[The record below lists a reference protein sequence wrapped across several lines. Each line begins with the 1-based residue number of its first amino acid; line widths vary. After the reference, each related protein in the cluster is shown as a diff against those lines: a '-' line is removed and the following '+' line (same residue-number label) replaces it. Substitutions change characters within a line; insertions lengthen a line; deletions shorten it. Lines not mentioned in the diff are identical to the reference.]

1 MKKILMIMAL
11 FLISLNAKE
20 RLVVLD
26 PASIETL
33 FMLNAGEQIVGIA
46 SLQHSQIYPEDKTS
60 KLTSVGTFSN
70 PSLEKIVALRPT
82 LVILSSYSLNLEEGL
97 KNFGI
102 KSIYL
107 KAERLEDIT
116 KNITSLGQI
125 TQKEKKAELLK
136 QELRQN
142 LKKLSD
148 KPLNKSAIYLY
159 SSNPLMAFNDNSLM
173 ADILRLIGLKNLS
186 PQSPVSRPVISAEY
200 ILKQN
205 PDFLILGINAGEN
218 LLSTNTLLKNTKA
231 AKTGQI
237 YINKDTHTLLRLSP
251 KIVDRIEE
259 FKSKL
264 EKNNF

>member
-1 MKKILMIMAL
+1 
-11 FLISLNAKE
+11 
-20 RLVVLD
+20 
-26 PASIETL
+26 
-33 FMLNAGEQIVGIA
+33 
-46 SLQHSQIYPEDKTS
+46 
-60 KLTSVGTFSN
+60 
-70 PSLEKIVALRPT
+70 
-82 LVILSSYSLNLEEGL
+82 
-97 KNFGI
+97 
-102 KSIYL
+102 
-107 KAERLEDIT
+107 
-116 KNITSLGQI
+116 
-125 TQKEKKAELLK
+125 
-136 QELRQN
+136 
-142 LKKLSD
+142 
-148 KPLNKSAIYLY
+148 
-159 SSNPLMAFNDNSLM
+159 MAFNDNSLM

-251 KIVDRIEE
+251 KIVDKIEE